1 MLISVVWL
9 NLIRMYAHIF
19 MHYIQCAM
27 SLKHQAPMLNVERYR
42 QAVTDDGHVFTLFA
56 LCSTVKFTT
65 FISLNVL

>member
-1 MLISVVWL
+1 
-9 NLIRMYAHIF
+9 
-19 MHYIQCAM
+19 M
-27 SLKHQAPMLNVERYR
+27 SLKHQAPMLTVERYR